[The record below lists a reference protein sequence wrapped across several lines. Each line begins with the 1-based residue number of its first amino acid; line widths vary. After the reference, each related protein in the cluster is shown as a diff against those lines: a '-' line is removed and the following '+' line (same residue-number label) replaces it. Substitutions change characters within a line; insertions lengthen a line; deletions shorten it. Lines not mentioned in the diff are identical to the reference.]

1 MAAGLFLNA
10 SEQGHCSPGRGSQ
23 APLFVIEEILRKEP
37 FSFPAPVADPQRLEV
52 VLLLSGT
59 LLIVAFPFRAGLCPK
74 GKGLPVL

>member
-10 SEQGHCSPGRGSQ
+10 NEQGHCSPGRGGQ
-23 APLFVIEEILRKEP
+23 APLFVIEEILRKKS
-37 FSFPAPVADPQRLEV
+37 FSCPAPVAGQRRLEV

-59 LLIVAFPFRAGLCPK
+59 LLFVAFLLAAGLCPK

>member
-10 SEQGHCSPGRGSQ
+10 KEQGHCSPGRGSHS
-23 APLFVIEEILRKEP
+23 PLFAVEEILHKEP
-37 FSFPAPVADPQRLEV
+37 LSCPAPVAGPKRLEV

-59 LLIVAFPFRAGLCPK
+59 LLIEAFLFHAGLCPE

>member
-1 MAAGLFLNA
+1 MAVGLFLNA
-10 SEQGHCSPGRGSQ
+10 NEQGHCSPGRGSQ

-37 FSFPAPVADPQRLEV
+37 FSCPAPVAGPRRLEV

-59 LLIVAFPFRAGLCPK
+59 LLIIAFLFCAGLCLK